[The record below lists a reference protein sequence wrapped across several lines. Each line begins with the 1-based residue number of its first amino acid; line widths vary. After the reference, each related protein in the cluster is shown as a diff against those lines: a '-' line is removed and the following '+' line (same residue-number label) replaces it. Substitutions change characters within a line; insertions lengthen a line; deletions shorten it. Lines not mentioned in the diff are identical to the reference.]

1 MGNFTEYVFQNIS
14 LLEKQN
20 ASLPINDLAFLRG
33 YGVFDFFLLAKGLP
47 LFFEDHWQRL
57 NRSATAMHL
66 QVPFSRE
73 ELLEAIALLYA
84 KMPLPFAGVRVTLTG
99 GNSPDGYNLGP
110 EPNSLITLQ
119 PLPMFTDALPEKGM
133 ALMTHNYRRPLS
145 QVKSIDYTVGIM
157 MQQHAKTM
165 GFDEVLYVQDG
176 YVSECP
182 RANIFGVNQQ
192 GKLITPDSGVLEG
205 ITRSRVLNLAHNSIG
220 LEVRP
225 VSLQELLQCK
235 EVFITSTTKGI
246 MPIYKIDNVLIGN
259 EAVPEIS
266 AGLYGMLKEQID
278 SAMS

>member
-1 MGNFTEYVFQNIS
+1 MEYVIFNGA
-14 LLEKQN
+14 LLKKQN
-20 ASLPINDLAFLRG
+20 ALLPTNDLAFLRG

-57 NRSATAMHL
+57 NRSAAAMHL

-73 ELLEAIALLYA
+73 GLLQAIGQLYA

-99 GNSPDGYNLGP
+99 GNSPDGYSLGT

-119 PLPMFTDALPEKGM
+119 PLPMFADTLPNKGM

-145 QVKSIDYTVGIM
+145 SVKSIDYAVGIM

-182 RANIFGVNQQ
+182 RANIFGINQQ
-192 GKLITPDSGVLEG
+192 GVLITPDTGVLNG
-205 ITRSRVLNLAHNSIG
+205 ITRSRVLNLRQDRIG
-220 LEVRP
+220 IEIRM
-225 VSLQELLQCK
+225 VSLPELMTCK

-246 MPIYKIDNVLIGN
+246 MPVYKIDHVIIGN
-259 EAVPEIS
+259 GALPEKS
-266 AGLYGMLKEQID
+266 AEMYGLLKAQVD
-278 SAMS
+278 AAMY

>member
-1 MGNFTEYVFQNIS
+1 MQHVILNGQ
-14 LLEKQN
+14 LLEKAN
-20 ASLPINDLAFLRG
+20 ASFPINDLALLRG
-33 YGVFDFFLLAKGLP
+33 YGVFDFFLMAKGLP
-47 LFFEDHWQRL
+47 LYYEDHWLRL
-57 NRSATAMHL
+57 NRSASAMHL
-66 QVPFSRE
+66 EVPFSRE
-73 ELLEAIALLYA
+73 ELLQMIAVLHET
-84 KMPLPFAGVRVTLTG
+84 MPIHFGGIRVTLTG
-99 GNSPDGYNLGP
+99 GNSPDGYSLGP

-145 QVKSIDYTVGIM
+145 QVKSIDYAVGIM
-157 MQQHAKTM
+157 MQQHAKAM

-192 GKLITPDSGVLEG
+192 GILITPDTGVLEG
-205 ITRSRVLNLAHNSIG
+205 ITRMRVLNLARNTIG

-225 VSLQELLQCK
+225 VSLNELLQCK